1 MFRKLIFCFKR
12 QLQQKKSYTSA
23 ERLNVSFRDSGKF
36 YSQNIMKQ
44 DKKVLQMNSETL

>member
-1 MFRKLIFCFKR
+1 MFCKLIFGFKR
-12 QLQQKKSYTSA
+12 QLKENKACRSD
-23 ERLNVSFRDSGKF
+23 ERWNINLRDSGKF